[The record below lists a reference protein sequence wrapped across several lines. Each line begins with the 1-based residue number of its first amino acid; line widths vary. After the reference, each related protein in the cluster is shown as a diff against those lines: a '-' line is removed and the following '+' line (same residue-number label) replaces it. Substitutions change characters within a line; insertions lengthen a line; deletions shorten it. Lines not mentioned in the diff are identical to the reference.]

1 MFDTPNDQIT
11 RITRDDVFIPLRT
24 LHMRFFASVALSA
37 GLLVTSSF
45 SAHAQTP
52 PTPASGPCL
61 TPEQKQVNDA
71 YYAITRPTS
80 RDDQMPFFDPEYF
93 AGTWD
98 FIARAV
104 DSPLGP
110 GGESAGTLTIKSAGG
125 CKYEGELKGEDPD
138 GKAFT
143 RTITFDFD
151 GTKKQ
156 LTWTEVDSRGYT
168 VATAGP
174 VGGELGGLFHY
185 HFGTTAPVKIG
196 GKAVALKGVFE
207 MSSPAYFKI
216 DYQFAVDGGPVGNFG
231 RATFEKQLAGH

>member
-1 MFDTPNDQIT
+1 VTLN
-11 RITRDDVFIPLRT
+11 RT
-24 LHMRFFASVALSA
+24 VTLFVSAVVLTTALSA
-37 GLLVTSSF
+37 E
-45 SAHAQTP
+45 AQTAPSP
-52 PTPASGPCL
+52 PSGPCL

-71 YYAITRPTS
+71 YYAIDRPTS

-110 GGESAGTLTIKSAGG
+110 GGESAGTLTIRSAGG
-125 CKYEGELKGEDPD
+125 CKYEGEMKGEDPD

-143 RTITFDFD
+143 RRITFDFD
-151 GTKKQ
+151 GAKKQ

-168 VATAGP
+168 IATSGP

-185 HFGTTAPVKIG
+185 HFETTAPVKTGSKSI
-196 GKAVALKGVFE
+196 ALKGVFE
-207 MSSPAYFKI
+207 MSSPAFFKI
-216 DYQFAVDGGPVGNFG
+216 DYQFAVDGGAPANFG
-231 RATFEKQLAGH
+231 RATFDKQLTGQ